1 MYCPKCSKENLDNAD
16 VCFFCGQELPANQS
30 IYIALEKDKVFK
42 WRPKYVDIH
51 VPDNQGT
58 VRVSFLKPPFVEG
71 NKLRIRHRGVDGR
84 VSKISEISNHKIKE
98 MIKDIIGV
106 IEEMA

>member
-1 MYCPKCSKENLDNAD
+1 M
-16 VCFFCGQELPANQS
+16 
-30 IYIALEKDKVFK
+30 
-42 WRPKYVDIH
+42 DIH